1 MRLTAPLDRDMT
13 HTDSR
18 WPLISRPRG
27 RTTSIDPLLRGPM
40 KTLTLAAF
48 AIVLTACATTPAVM
62 LKNDATGQIAR
73 CGGNTTNLGAPDGP
87 LAYQLREADDEQ
99 CIKDYEAQGFHR
111 IQ

>member
-1 MRLTAPLDRDMT
+1 MR
-13 HTDSR
+13 
-18 WPLISRPRG
+18 
-27 RTTSIDPLLRGPM
+27 
-40 KTLTLAAF
+40 TLTLAAF

-73 CGGNTTNLGAPDGP
+73 CGGNTTSFGGPDGP